1 MDSAILY
8 TGYVYAFAAGLF
20 GTTFFMI
27 VDLQSKIES
36 SSQGEL
42 RDMWT
47 FRMILLRCSFGVGA
61 ATILYFFFQ
70 TGLLGDGV
78 WPDVGSLDFAEATR
92 EVESGPFRGST
103 YRLPNT
109 NTSLLIVWSF
119 LAGYSQTFV
128 PRLLVKTTNKK
139 VSQV

>member
-1 MDSAILY
+1 MNSAIFY

-27 VDLQSKIES
+27 VDLQSKIKN

-47 FRMILLRCSFGVGA
+47 FRMIMLRCSFGIGA

-70 TGLLGDGV
+70 TGLLGDGI
-78 WPDVGSLDFAEATR
+78 WPNISNLDFEKATR
-92 EVESGPFRGST
+92 SVESGPFKGSS
-103 YRLPNT
+103 YRLPNS

-119 LAGYSQTFV
+119 LAGYSQTLV
-128 PRLLVKTTNKK
+128 PRLLVNTTNRQSS
-139 VSQV
+139 V